1 MEKRILVAYATKYGS
16 TAEIAERISE
26 VIRRSNPD
34 VDVVNVKQGKD
45 LAPYPVVVLGSA
57 LYMGQWRKEAVKF
70 LQDNEAA
77 LAQKKIWLF
86 ASGPSGKGD
95 PKKLAEGMY
104 MPKSLQPVVDRIQP
118 KDFAVFHGNV
128 DPSRINFLEKWIL
141 RQVKAETGDFRDW
154 KAIEKWAAV
163 VAKSMK

>member
-1 MEKRILVAYATKYGS
+1 MEKRILVAYASKYGS
-16 TAEIAERISE
+16 TAEIAERIGE
-26 VIRRSNPD
+26 VVRRSRTN
-34 VDVVNVKQGKD
+34 VDVMDVKQVQD
-45 LAPYPVVVLGSA
+45 LTPYPAVVLGSA
-57 LYMGQWRKEAVKF
+57 LYMGRWHKEAAKF

-104 MPKSLQPVVDRIQP
+104 MPKSLQPVIDRIQP

-154 KAIEKWAAV
+154 KTIEKWAAA
-163 VAKSMK
+163 VAKSVK